1 MSRKDLLAL
10 TADSIAALS
19 TRGDV
24 KNAQRQIEEGAGA
37 AIDEAADGTVTGE
50 FADGIVVTIPPGK
63 TLKDWTSTCKCQN
76 PTRCRHRVGVALAYK
91 VWHAERLDGAPPP
104 SSARIPSQWSPA
116 EIDDAA
122 LEKALGDKRMERAR
136 IAIRGG
142 MLVTVE
148 REGVPTAKLPACT
161 VRFLVPRDPAYAK
174 CDCRDAQQ
182 GCEHVAIAVWAFREA
197 ASHEGASVVVSI
209 GRVKADD
216 TASVFAGAL
225 ELASTL
231 LRSGVTHAPPNLAS
245 LFSTARA
252 ELDAHG
258 CVWPLV
264 ALDDLERA
272 VEAYA
277 ARSALYS
284 SREIGELVCEL
295 EARARASRHPAELPA
310 RYVLGQDEAKTTP
323 LDKVRLVSLGARVT
337 ADGRVRFA
345 HAYLADPDSAM
356 VLVLKKR
363 WDYKDNETPEDG
375 PALAKRDI
383 TSRVKLGALAAGQM
397 VSHTVQ
403 RKANR
408 ELVIGRA
415 VAAPNQ
421 VTPQRGEWES
431 LPSPVLVKSLEE
443 HEAWLKT
450 RPPRVLRPRLLA
462 ENVHAIAVSSV
473 EDVVYLPSEQ
483 TLLAK
488 LLDAAGHP
496 FFLRVVHRRVA
507 PNAIDATTA
516 ALATPIRFVAG
527 ELGRGPLGFEM
538 DPLSIAG
545 ETMTVPDV
553 AARVDKPVNVPHATR
568 RAGEDPI
575 VRAIDAADSALA
587 ELAHVGLD
595 SPPAQLLQRCAAA
608 AQTLDDAGVEAL
620 ATRMRALEAAV
631 KTHAHD
637 ATRAWLDAAVRA
649 ALVRESL

>member
-24 KNAQRQIEEGAGA
+24 KNAQRQIDAGTGPTVDEG
-37 AIDEAADGTVTGE
+37 ADGTVTGA
-50 FADGIVVTIPPGK
+50 FADGIRVTIPAGK

-76 PTRCRHRVGVALAYK
+76 PTRCWHRVSVALAYK
-91 VWHAERLDGAPPP
+91 SWHADKLDGAAPP
-104 SSARIPSQWSPA
+104 SSARIPSKWSPA

-122 LEKALGDKRMERAR
+122 LQKALGDKRLERAR

-174 CDCRDAQQ
+174 CDCKDAREI
-182 GCEHVAIAVWAFREA
+182 CEHVAIAVWAFREA
-197 ASHEGASVVVSI
+197 ASHEGASVVVSV
-209 GRVKADD
+209 GRAKKEEV
-216 TASVFAGAL
+216 ASFFGSSL
-225 ELASTL
+225 DLASAVL
-231 LRSGVTHAPPNLAS
+231 KHGVTHAPPNLSS

-252 ELDAHG
+252 ELDAHA

-272 VEAYA
+272 LEAYA

-284 SREIGELVCEL
+284 SREVGELLCEI
-295 EARARASRHPAELPA
+295 EARARASRAQAELPV

-363 WDYKDNETPEDG
+363 WDYKENENPEDG

-408 ELVIGRA
+408 ELVIGRS

-421 VTPQRGEWES
+421 VTPQRGDWDA
-431 LPSPVLVKSLEE
+431 LPAPILVKSLEE

-462 ENVHAIAVSSV
+462 ENVHAVAVSSV
-473 EDVVYLPSEQ
+473 EDVVYLSAEQ

-507 PNAIDATTA
+507 PHAIDAVGA
-516 ALATPIRFVAG
+516 ALAKPVRFVAG

-545 ETMTVPDV
+545 EAMTVPDV
-553 AARVDKPVNVPHATR
+553 ATPLDKPVNVPNATR
-568 RAGEDPI
+568 RLGQDPVAG
-575 VRAIDAADSALA
+575 AIEAAESALA

-595 SPPAQLLQRCAAA
+595 AAPTALVGRCAAA
-608 AQTLDDAGVEAL
+608 AQTLDDAGVESL
-620 ATRMRALEAAV
+620 ATRMRALESAV
-631 KTHAHD
+631 KSHAAD

-649 ALVRESL
+649 AIVREAL